1 MKKLV
6 FAIMMCAAAMS
17 TNAQVLTSKTVNDVY
32 EAVTNQ
38 ADCDFVYNAERSG
51 NDITTMYVYKK
62 TNGRKGAMTLKPH
75 LKYDYSYGADG
86 TLTSRITSRWDSNQN
101 DWACAARHDYTLS
114 NGRYSAEYS
123 RYNHT
128 ANRFD
133 KPMEKMVYS
142 LMPNDDVNYISYY
155 QRPYPTSRYHLVS
168 ETLVADQPVLFAGK

>member
-75 LKYDYSYGADG
+75 LKYDYSYAADG
-86 TLTSRITSRWDSNQN
+86 MLTSRVTSRWSDSLG
-101 DWACAARHDYTLS
+101 DWTCAARHDYS
-114 NGRYSAEYS
+114 FDNGCYCVEYS
-123 RYNHT
+123 HYNHT

-133 KPMEKMVYS
+133 QPVDKMVYLTTS
-142 LMPNDDVNYISYY
+142 GDDFDYVSC
-155 QRPYPTSRYHLVS
+155 YHRKNPSSDYKLVS
-168 ETLVADQPVLFAGK
+168 ETYVTDVPQLLAVQ